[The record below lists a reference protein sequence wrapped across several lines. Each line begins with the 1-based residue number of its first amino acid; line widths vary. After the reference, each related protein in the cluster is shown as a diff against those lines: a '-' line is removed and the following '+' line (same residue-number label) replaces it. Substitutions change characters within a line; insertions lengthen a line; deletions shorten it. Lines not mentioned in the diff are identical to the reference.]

1 MAETREMTRGIIVLN
16 SSESKRLIGKAVA
29 ALPEVRSALSRGR
42 VIIGNGTTNAYV
54 AEELLGQPMPKWRFA
69 AGVIAAGRLD
79 VTESATRLAPIALK
93 NGRPHAGGWVELL
106 GEFDGDD
113 VFIKGGNAIDPDGN
127 VGVLLASPVG
137 GTVGQMLGVISA
149 RGSRLIVPIGLEK
162 LVPDVVEAAAHC
174 GIRSTAQTDGTP
186 CGMAVLSQ
194 AQVVTELE
202 AFELLAGVDA
212 WHIASGGIDGSEGSV
227 TIAVEGAAP
236 AVEKAFT
243 LAESLSGEKPV
254 SRE

>member
-1 MAETREMTRGIIVLN
+1 MAGTREMARAVIVLN
-16 SSESKRLIGKAVA
+16 PPESKRLIGRAVA
-29 ALPEVRSALSRGR
+29 QLPEVQSAFKHGR

-54 AEELLGQPMPKWRFA
+54 AEELLGQPIPKWRFA

-79 VTESATRLAPIALK
+79 VTESTRLAPIALK
-93 NGRPHAGGWVELL
+93 NGEPYAGGWVELL
-106 GEFDGDD
+106 GKFDGDD

-137 GTVGQMLGVISA
+137 GTVGQMLGVVSA
-149 RGSRLIVPIGLEK
+149 RGSHLIVPIGLEK
-162 LVPDVVEAAAHC
+162 LVPDVIEAAAHC

-186 CGMAVLSQ
+186 CGMAILSH

-212 WHIASGGIDGSEGSV
+212 WHIASGGVYGSEGSV

-236 AVEKAFT
+236 AVEKAFK
-243 LAESLSGEKPV
+243 LAESLSGEQPV
-254 SRE
+254 VRE

>member
-1 MAETREMTRGIIVLN
+1 MAGNRELKRAIIVLN

-29 ALPEVRSALSRGR
+29 QLPEVQNAFKHGR

-54 AEELLGQPMPKWRFA
+54 AEELIGQPTPKWRFA

-93 NGRPHAGGWVELL
+93 NGEPHSGGWVELL

-113 VFIKGGNAIDPDGN
+113 VFIKGGNALDPDGN

-137 GTVGQMLGVISA
+137 GTVGQMLGVVSA
-149 RGSRLIVPIGLEK
+149 RGSHLVIPIGLEK
-162 LVPDVVEAAAHC
+162 LVPDVIEAAEHC

-186 CGMAVLSQ
+186 CGMAVLSH

-202 AFELLAGVDA
+202 AFEVLAGVDA
-212 WHIASGGIDGSEGSV
+212 WHIASGGVYGSEGSV

-236 AVEKAFT
+236 AVEKAFR
-243 LAESLSGEKPV
+243 LAESVSGETPV
-254 SRE
+254 ARE

>member
-1 MAETREMTRGIIVLN
+1 MTRGIIVLN

-29 ALPEVRSALSRGR
+29 ALPEVRSALRRGR

-137 GTVGQMLGVISA
+137 GTVGQMLGGISA

-162 LVPDVVEAAAHC
+162 LVPDVIEAAAHC